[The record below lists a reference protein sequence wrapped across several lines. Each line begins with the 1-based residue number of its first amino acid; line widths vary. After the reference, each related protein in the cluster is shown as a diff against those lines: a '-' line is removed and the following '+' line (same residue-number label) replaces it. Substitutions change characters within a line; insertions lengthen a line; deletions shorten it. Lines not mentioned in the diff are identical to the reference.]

1 MMNIRVE
8 LVEVSGQGEIWVVV
22 GNDILDVV
30 VVVEGADDQLEGEI
44 EK

>member
-1 MMNIRVE
+1 MNIRVE